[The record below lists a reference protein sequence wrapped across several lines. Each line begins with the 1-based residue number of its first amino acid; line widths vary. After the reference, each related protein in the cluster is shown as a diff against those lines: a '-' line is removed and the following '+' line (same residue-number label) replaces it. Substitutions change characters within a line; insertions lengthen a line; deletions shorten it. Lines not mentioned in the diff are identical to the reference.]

1 MKQQIDSFNYLI
13 QEDLYNI
20 VMADGNRTLTCDA
33 DPEWY
38 MRYADVRVG
47 SPTTQVNYVERRLTP
62 HDCRL
67 RDMTYS
73 APIHVRPFSL
83 HSPLI
88 PPLPVQM
95 KHSVS
100 LYAIFMLYL
109 RLAELGS
116 RYTAACAARHSP
128 AAT

>member
-13 QEDLYNI
+13 QEDMYNI

-38 MRYADVRVG
+38 MRYLDVRVG
-47 SPTTQVNYVERRLTP
+47 SPTTKVNYVERRLTP

-73 APIHVRPFSL
+73 APIHVC
-83 HSPLI
+83 
-88 PPLPVQM
+88 PPL
-95 KHSVS
+95 S
-100 LYAIFMLYL
+100 LPFTRA
-109 RLAELGS
+109 
-116 RYTAACAARHSP
+116 HP
-128 AAT
+128 A